1 MKKAIIITLFFAFTL
16 TLSACSFSTTEPD
29 SLTFY
34 YIKSKDNF
42 DGISDI
48 IVPFYPNTS
57 ITNDSYAELLGLY
70 FNGPTNYSCYS
81 PFPAGTTLEELNVT
95 RSKAKLT
102 LSPHFA
108 TISDVELTIAC
119 ACLTKTVIGITGVNS
134 VQILVNGAQLCGE
147 DSLTFNLNSFTYY
160 DELPANQDN

>member
-1 MKKAIIITLFFAFTL
+1 MKKAMVFLLLFVIV
-16 TLSACSFSTTEPD
+16 LSHCACLFPTTDPHAV
-29 SLTFY
+29 TFY
-34 YIKSKDNF
+34 YVKDNEKF

-48 IVPFYPNTS
+48 IVPFYP
-57 ITNDSYAELLGLY
+57 ITEIPIDNYTELLKLY

-81 PFPAGTTLEELNVT
+81 PFPAGTTLEDLYIT

-119 ACLTKTVIGITGVNS
+119 ACLTRTVIGMTGVNS

-147 DSLTFNLNSFTYY
+147 DSLTFNRNSFTYY
-160 DELPANQDN
+160 DDLPANQDN